1 MVCVHCGKES
11 PAGAKFCLACGCV
24 ITDPGAATQMIDEDE
39 SVLQLRT
46 VQHALISEFE
56 VEREIGRGSM
66 AIVYKAVERV
76 LNRRVALKVLP
87 PTAPVRRSIAERFK
101 REARLAASLDHANI
115 IPVYRVGQI
124 SATHFITMKYIDGLG
139 LDEII
144 AIQGPLP
151 ISVVLLVLRGATAA
165 LAYAHQKGIVHRD
178 VKGGNILIDREGRV
192 LVSDFGIARAMEDA
206 SMTATGAV
214 IGTPYFMSPE
224 QCAAR
229 KIGPQSDQ
237 YSIGVVAFQMLCGD
251 VPFNA
256 ETLPGIMHHHFYTP
270 VPDLQR
276 VRTDI
281 PPELLAIVNRALS
294 KKPDGRFASTDDMLA
309 AVDAIPFS
317 LDERRIGEEVMRELA
332 RGTSFERIEAN
343 PLPPLIDPSRLTP
356 AGMPVVV
363 PRRAW
368 PLRRAI
374 AFGAFL
380 TVSILGSLAWS
391 ARVTRS
397 DAKREQLADSATRT
411 ALSARRSSARG
422 VVAEL
427 ARHVKAEPEKTPI
440 APVARTGLVR
450 IRAYPVDAT
459 ISLDGRDLGRGVVL
473 DAVVPAGRRRLRVH
487 AAGYV
492 DFDSTVTIVAD
503 ETTQLPRIDL
513 RPREVA
519 P

>member
-1 MVCVHCGKES
+1 
-11 PAGAKFCLACGCV
+11 
-24 ITDPGAATQMIDEDE
+24 
-39 SVLQLRT
+39 
-46 VQHALISEFE
+46 
-56 VEREIGRGSM
+56 
-66 AIVYKAVERV
+66 
-76 LNRRVALKVLP
+76 
-87 PTAPVRRSIAERFK
+87 
-101 REARLAASLDHANI
+101 
-115 IPVYRVGQI
+115 
-124 SATHFITMKYIDGLG
+124 
-139 LDEII
+139 
-144 AIQGPLP
+144 
-151 ISVVLLVLRGATAA
+151 
-165 LAYAHQKGIVHRD
+165 
-178 VKGGNILIDREGRV
+178 
-192 LVSDFGIARAMEDA
+192 
-206 SMTATGAV
+206 
-214 IGTPYFMSPE
+214 
-224 QCAAR
+224 
-229 KIGPQSDQ
+229 
-237 YSIGVVAFQMLCGD
+237 
-251 VPFNA
+251 
-256 ETLPGIMHHHFYTP
+256 
-270 VPDLQR
+270 
-276 VRTDI
+276 
-281 PPELLAIVNRALS
+281 
-294 KKPDGRFASTDDMLA
+294 
-309 AVDAIPFS
+309 
-317 LDERRIGEEVMRELA
+317 
-332 RGTSFERIEAN
+332 
-343 PLPPLIDPSRLTP
+343 
-356 AGMPVVV
+356 
-363 PRRAW
+363 
-368 PLRRAI
+368 LRRAI